1 MYELAFSKL
10 KAYLLISYYFRHY
23 FGRHLPKHLKKCL
36 FCINNPKYMKQQLR
50 LLLILVSANFF
61 LFSSCNKDENP
72 PAPKTKTQLLTQST
86 WKFKSATV
94 GGLDFSTLQQC
105 QKDNI
110 ITFTTAGTG
119 TIDEGATKCNVTDPP
134 TSPLTWNF
142 ASGETI
148 LQVSVPLFSGLG
160 NNFTL
165 ISLTETE
172 LVVSIVYT
180 PPLGP
185 SLTVV
190 ITFQH

>member
-1 MYELAFSKL
+1 MK
-10 KAYLLISYYFRHY
+10 
-23 FGRHLPKHLKKCL
+23 KHLSLL
-36 FCINNPKYMKQQLR
+36 FV
-50 LLLILVSANFF
+50 LITANFF
-61 LFSSCNKDENP
+61 IFSSCNKDDDP
-72 PAPKTKTQLLTQST
+72 PVPKTKTQLLTQGT

-94 GGLDFSTLQQC
+94 GGTDYSSSLQTC

-110 ITFTTAGTG
+110 LTFAAAGTG
-119 TIDEGATKCNVTDPP
+119 TIDEGATKCNPVTDPQ

-160 NNFTL
+160 NDFTL

>member
-1 MYELAFSKL
+1 MKRYFH
-10 KAYLLISYYFRHY
+10 LLVVLIAAN
-23 FGRHLPKHLKKCL
+23 L
-36 FCINNPKYMKQQLR
+36 FI
-50 LLLILVSANFF
+50 
-61 LFSSCNKDENP
+61 FSSCNKDDDP
-72 PAPKTKTQLLTQST
+72 PVPKTKTQLLTQST

-94 GGLDFSTLQQC
+94 GGTDYSSNLQVC

-110 ITFTTAGTG
+110 LTFTTVGTG
-119 TIDEGATKCNVTDPP
+119 TIDEGATKCNVADPP

-142 ASGETI
+142 VSGETI

-165 ISLTETE
+165 ISLSETE